1 MSKLLNDLIQNREE
15 LRAMEK
21 SVTQAIKAERKAITL
36 AKKPPPPPANK
47 QMEMNKELRAENA
60 RLRGLIAFLKKSDD
74 STYKEVAEMLGV
86 SSTRAKV
93 VVEQAQRKLSWDAQ
107 KEL

>member
-1 MSKLLNDLIQNREE
+1 MSKLLDYLIKNRKE
-15 LRAMEK
+15 LRASEK
-21 SVTQAIKAERKAITL
+21 KFTQAIKAQRKAITQ

-60 RLRGLIAFLKKSDD
+60 RLRGLIAFLKRADD
-74 STYKEVAEMLGV
+74 STYKQVAEMLGV

-93 VVEQAQRKLSWDAQ
+93 VVEQAQRRLSWDAQ
-107 KEL
+107 KET